1 MNDNVVT
8 AVVNMF
14 LPLTML
20 GLGLMIWR
28 TRPGYRDLFGYHT
41 TWAEKSEEAWNFA
54 QELFGRLCTITF
66 AIASFLTLIAG
77 LIPVIAHMDEAW
89 VSIISGIVCFVD
101 LIPLFVIIFIVEG
114 KLKKNFDKDGHR
126 KGSDDDEL

>member
-1 MNDNVVT
+1 MNDNVVI
-8 AVVNMF
+8 AVANM
-14 LPLTML
+14 LTPLTML

-77 LIPVIAHMDEAW
+77 LIPVIARPLESW
-89 VSIISGIVCFVD
+89 GTIIGGLVSFLD

-114 KLKKNFDKDGHR
+114 KLKKNFDKNGHR
-126 KGSDDDEL
+126 KGGDGDEH